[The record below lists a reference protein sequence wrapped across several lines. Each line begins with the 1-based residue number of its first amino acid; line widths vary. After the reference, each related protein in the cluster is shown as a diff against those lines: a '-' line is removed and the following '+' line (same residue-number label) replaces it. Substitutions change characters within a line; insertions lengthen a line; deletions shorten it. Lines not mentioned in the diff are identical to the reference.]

1 MAQRLLS
8 TAMLLTVTATA
19 AVACGGGGDDDPG
32 RQVKANG
39 RAALAGTSYTSDQ
52 LEQALLAEL
61 PGYRRAGEPDS
72 GEYGGLKSIQ
82 NFNQLQRQVSIDKP
96 RCSNAGGARPGSPPM
111 DASAPTAITAFV
123 KDNGQNVTET
133 LMAMPADA
141 AEKHVNAR
149 VPPGCL
155 TFRTRVGDQ
164 WAEHKVFESPPGA
177 IGEGSRTVGVST
189 LSGSSQLKTWYV
201 VLRGRRYLA
210 TISLIGAAATR
221 AEAEQLARQADA
233 QAKRILP

>member
-1 MAQRLLS
+1 MV
-8 TAMLLTVTATA
+8 LTVSATA
-19 AVACGGGGDDDPG
+19 AVACSGGGGDES

-52 LEQALLAEL
+52 LEQALLTEI

-72 GEYGGLKSIQ
+72 GEYGGLKAIQ
-82 NFNQLQRQVSIDKP
+82 NFNQLQRQVTLDKP
-96 RCSNAGGARPGSPPM
+96 KCSNAGGARPGSPPM
-111 DASAPTAITAFV
+111 DESAPTAIAMFA
-123 KDNGQNVTET
+123 KPNGQNVTET
-133 LMAMPADA
+133 LMAMSAEA
-141 AEKHVNAR
+141 AEKHVTAR
-149 VPPGCL
+149 VPPGCQ

-164 WAEHKVFESPPGA
+164 WAEHRVFEAPPGT

-189 LSGSSQLKTWYV
+189 VSGRSQLKTWYV

-221 AEAEQLARQADA
+221 AEAEDLARRADA